1 MNETKPD
8 ADSIFPEAD
17 IKFATFWSRFGA
29 SMIDGFIISF
39 AVVPVTYFN
48 VVSWK
53 IPSVFIITSLI
64 EIIYKPF
71 LEYRYGATLGKMV
84 LGLRVVGH
92 SYERVTLNE
101 ELRRVSFYMI
111 PSILQFILVLR
122 IYFSHEFL
130 SIKSYNQYSEYV
142 VSANPATLW
151 LGLIVFFLAAAD
163 CITFF
168 LNDQRRALHDIYAGT
183 YVIESPLRSG
193 YLR

>member
-8 ADSIFPEAD
+8 ANSIFHESD

-29 SMIDGFIISF
+29 SLIDGFIISF
-39 AVVPVTYFN
+39 AVIPVTYYN
-48 VVSWK
+48 VTSWK
-53 IPSVFIITSLI
+53 IPSLFVIASLI

-92 SYERVTLNE
+92 SFEKVTLKE

-111 PSILQFILVLR
+111 PSILQFILILH
-122 IYFSHEFL
+122 IYFSPQFL
-130 SIKSYNQYSEYV
+130 SIKSYNEYNEYV
-142 VSANPATLW
+142 VSANPATIW
-151 LGLIVFFLAAAD
+151 LGLIVFFLGTAD

-168 LNDQRRALHDIYAGT
+168 LNEQRRSLHDIYAGT
-183 YVIESPLRSG
+183 YVIER
-193 YLR
+193 